1 MEAAAQDR
9 TGWSLWPMLH
19 WEHKSR
25 HKSNKSSQ
33 VKIECALRNNYV
45 EAASDNVN
53 CNIESLV

>member
-1 MEAAAQDR
+1 
-9 TGWSLWPMLH
+9 MLH